1 MTKDYKTALK
11 DACSND
17 HREQNRIQQNKE
29 AWKTRWWRQQ
39 RKTSKENKTSII
51 YRLKESKGDMIS
63 IKQEQDM
70 LLKLTENNKKLLE
83 INGQNK
89 KIQLKGCK

>member
-1 MTKDYKTALK
+1 
-11 DACSND
+11 
-17 HREQNRIQQNKE
+17 
-29 AWKTRWWRQQ
+29 
-39 RKTSKENKTSII
+39 
-51 YRLKESKGDMIS
+51 MIS